1 MMDRGTVK
9 KIENGFAFI
18 EMQLN
23 ASCRS
28 CSNKGV
34 CMAGDKPAQLKI
46 ENTLELKENDI
57 VEIDLPPQTKLSA
70 GFILFILP
78 LLSMFA
84 GYYIAF
90 KISSEDSSGMA
101 GAVIGLAAGVI
112 ITILINRLISK
123 GRYFKPISI
132 RKVD

>member
-9 KIENGFAFI
+9 KTENGFAYI
-18 EMQLN
+18 EMELN

-46 ENTLELKENDI
+46 ENNVGLKENDT

-70 GFILFILP
+70 GFLLFILP
-78 LLSMFA
+78 LLSMFI
-84 GYYIAF
+84 GYYLAYN
-90 KISSEDSSGMA
+90 ISYDDTAGMT
-101 GAVIGLAAGVI
+101 GAVIGLAAGIITVI
-112 ITILINRLISK
+112 IINRMISK
-123 GRYFKPISI
+123 TRYFKPRSI

>member
-9 KIENGFAFI
+9 KTENGFAYI
-18 EMQLN
+18 EMELN

-46 ENTLELKENDI
+46 ENKIDLKENDT

-70 GFILFILP
+70 GFLLFILP

-90 KISSEDSSGMA
+90 AITSEDLSGMT

-112 ITILINRLISK
+112 TVIIINRMISK
-123 GRYFKPISI
+123 TRYFKPRSI

>member
-9 KIENGFAFI
+9 KTENGFAYI
-18 EMQLN
+18 EMELN

-46 ENTLELKENDI
+46 ENKIDLKENDT

-70 GFILFILP
+70 GFLIFILP

-90 KISSEDSSGMA
+90 AITSDDLSGMT

-112 ITILINRLISK
+112 TVIIINRMISK
-123 GRYFKPISI
+123 TRYFKPRSI